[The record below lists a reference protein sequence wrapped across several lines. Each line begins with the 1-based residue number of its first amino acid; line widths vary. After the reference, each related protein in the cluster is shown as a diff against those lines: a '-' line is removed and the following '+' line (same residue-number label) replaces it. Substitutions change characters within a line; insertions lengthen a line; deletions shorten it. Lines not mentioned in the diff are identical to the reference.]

1 MKTYLT
7 ASELSRAVNCPL
19 SRITN
24 AIIAGL
30 ITADG
35 RAGNATNAPILFN
48 ADRAEAIK
56 SKLAE
61 SANAPRRKHAV
72 SPEGHR
78 IKAKV
83 AALNKARRENLK

>member
-1 MKTYLT
+1 MQTFLT

-24 AIIAGL
+24 AINAGR

-35 RAGNATNAPILFN
+35 RAGQGSNAPILFN
-48 ADRAEAIK
+48 SDRIEVIKAAIQT
-56 SKLAE
+56 
-61 SANAPRRKHAV
+61 SAPTRKHAV
-72 SPEGHR
+72 SPEAKR

-83 AALNKARRENLK
+83 AALNKARRENSK

>member
-24 AIIAGL
+24 AIIAGI

-35 RAGNATNAPILFN
+35 RAGQGSNAPILFN
-48 ADRAEAIK
+48 ADRTEAIRAALAK
-56 SKLAE
+56 STTP
-61 SANAPRRKHAV
+61 SRKHAV
-72 SPEGHR
+72 SPEGQR

-83 AALNKARRENLK
+83 AALAKARRENLK

>member
-35 RAGNATNAPILFN
+35 RAGNATNAPILFS
-48 ADRAEAIK
+48 ADRTEAIK
-56 SKLAE
+56 AALAKPTTP
-61 SANAPRRKHAV
+61 SRKHAV
-72 SPEGHR
+72 SAEGHR

>member
-1 MKTYLT
+1 MKTFLT

-24 AIIAGL
+24 AINAGR

-35 RAGNATNAPILFN
+35 RAGQGSNAPILFN
-48 ADRAEAIK
+48 SDRIEVIK
-56 SKLAE
+56 AALAM
-61 SANAPRRKHAV
+61 STNPTRKHAV
-72 SPEGHR
+72 SPEAKR

-83 AALNKARRENLK
+83 AALNKARRENSK

>member
-24 AIIAGL
+24 AITAGL

-35 RAGNATNAPILFN
+35 RAGQGSNAPILFN
-48 ADRAEAIK
+48 SDRIEIIK
-56 SKLAE
+56 AALAM
-61 SANAPRRKHAV
+61 STNPTRKHGL
-72 SPEGHR
+72 SPEGKR

-83 AALNKARRENLK
+83 AALAKARRETLK